1 MKIFKSVILLFVLVV
16 MVSIGSVSVAH
27 AGTAQVTVR
36 GPSSFTYTVQIIQG
50 STVRW
55 QNTMVT
61 LPLGQRLISV
71 SGLPSGS
78 GYIGKAW
85 VNDINIQSNTWPS
98 KTLGGGTTHL
108 GCLAF
113 DYTGSPTPWI
123 GSCP

>member
-1 MKIFKSVILLFVLVV
+1 M
-16 MVSIGSVSVAH
+16 
-27 AGTAQVTVR
+27 TVR

-78 GYIGKAW
+78 GYIAKAW
-85 VNDINIQSNTWPS
+85 VNDIDIQSNTWPS
-98 KTLGGGTTHL
+98 KTLGDGTTHL